1 MMPVDDSSTMLR
13 VNVFIDVKVNLKN
26 SSSMNQCACWDKRMG
41 YPLPGQNLTCSQG
54 QSKLFVSLHR

>member
-26 SSSMNQCACWDKRMG
+26 SSSMNQCACWSNR
-41 YPLPGQNLTCSQG
+41 
-54 QSKLFVSLHR
+54 